1 MSGCFI
7 AALKPAG
14 NAFSLKWLLSTPNSR
29 LRAGRLASAVRS
41 RYIAAMLLFTH
52 ADMLTHQAPPG
63 HPEHAGRLKA
73 VLDALEDM
81 PLERREAPRADVEAI
96 ARVHPARYIEALEP
110 AFAEAR
116 EARVRLDPDTYLSQG
131 SREAIYRAAGA
142 GVAAVDAVMRGE
154 DEMAFCAVRPPG
166 HHAEPIS
173 PMGFCVFNNVA
184 IAAMHALDAHGLSRV
199 AVVDFDVHHGNGTQS
214 VAEKEPR
221 LFFASTHQWPLY
233 PGTGASNDTEAAHN
247 VVNAPLPAGCTS
259 AEWRDAMET
268 RILPALDAF
277 APELILVSAGFDAH
291 RADPLAQM
299 ELDETDFAWA
309 GRRLREA
316 ALQHC
321 HGKLVSTL
329 EGGYDLGALARSA
342 VAYLGALQRD

>member
-1 MSGCFI
+1 M
-7 AALKPAG
+7 
-14 NAFSLKWLLSTPNSR
+14 LLYTH
-29 LRAGRLASAVRS
+29 
-41 RYIAAMLLFTH
+41 AAMLAH
-52 ADMLTHQAPPG
+52 EAPPG

-73 VLDALEDM
+73 VLDALEGL
-81 PLERREAPRADVEAI
+81 PFERREAPMADVEAI
-96 ARVHPARYIEALEP
+96 ERVHPKRYVEALEP

-116 EARVRLDPDTYLSQG
+116 ETRVRLDPDTYLSAG
-131 SREAIYRAAGA
+131 SREAVYRAAGA
-142 GVAAVDAVMRGE
+142 CVAAVDAVMAG
-154 DEMAFCAVRPPG
+154 DDAMAFCAVRPPG

-173 PMGFCVFNNVA
+173 PMGFCVFNSIA
-184 IAAMHALDAHGLSRV
+184 IAAMHALEAHGLNRV

-233 PGTGASNDTEAAHN
+233 PGTGAANETGPARN
-247 VVNAPLPAGCTS
+247 IVNAPLPAACGG
-259 AEWRDAMET
+259 AEWREVMET
-268 RILPALDAF
+268 RVLPELNAF

-291 RADPLAQM
+291 KADPLAQM

-321 HGKLVSTL
+321 QGKLVSTL
-329 EGGYDLGALARSA
+329 EGGYDLDALARSA